1 MNFEDLNL
9 SKELLR
15 AIEDEGFKSPS
26 EIQEKAIPTLLN
38 GKVDFV
44 GQAQTGTGKTAAFVL
59 PLLSQINFKSNEVQ
73 ALILAP
79 TRELA
84 NQVHEEIRKF
94 GKYLDVRT
102 LTVYGG
108 TSYDKQINGLRKN
121 RPQIVVGTTGR
132 IMDLMKRG
140 VLRLQNT
147 KQLILDEADEMLNM
161 GFLEDVQEILKALPE
176 DRNIW
181 MFSATMP
188 KPIINLVN
196 KEFKDPEILKIE
208 KKTLSNADI
217 EQKYFLIRPK
227 HQMEALCRLLDFE
240 TDMYGIVFCKT
251 KREVSEI
258 GSELLTRG
266 YKVDVLHGDLNQSQR
281 DAAMKKFK
289 SGYLSLLI
297 CTDVA
302 ARGIDVNNLTHVINF
317 GFPQDMESYVHRIGR
332 TGRAGTKG
340 KAYTLIDP
348 FQKGKL
354 RYLERFVKT
363 TLTPAKLPTVPQLKV
378 ALVNKELARMANLV
392 ESVSEKGDEFKVDET
407 YDVFRESLKDLSK
420 DQILKVLFSQK
431 FRKDLRRYQ
440 DLGELDAKETGDKRG
455 GGKGFSGR
463 GGRDRKRGGRDA
475 RGGGRNN
482 RSRSGANRDK
492 KQDDGGSKGSSRGS
506 RRGANSNRKPRPRV

>member
-1 MNFEDLNL
+1 MKFEDLNL

-15 AIEDEGFKSPS
+15 AIEDEGFTTPS
-26 EIQEKAIPTLLN
+26 DIQEKAIPTLMKGN
-38 GKVDFV
+38 VDFV

-59 PLLSQINFKSNEVQ
+59 PLLSQLSTTSNEVQ

-84 NQVHEEIRKF
+84 NQVHEEIKKF
-94 GKYLDVRT
+94 GKYVNVRT

-108 TSYDKQINGLRKN
+108 TSYEKQINGLRKD

-132 IMDLMKRG
+132 IMDLMKKG
-140 VLRLQNT
+140 VLKLNHT

-161 GFLEDVQEILKALPE
+161 GFLDDVQDILKVLPE

-196 KEFKDPEILKIE
+196 KEFKDPQILKIE
-208 KKTLSNADI
+208 KTTLSNADI
-217 EQKYFLIRPK
+217 EQKYFLIKPR

-251 KREVSEI
+251 KREVGEL
-258 GSELLTRG
+258 GTELLSRG
-266 YKVDVLHGDLNQSQR
+266 YKVDVLHGDLNQNQR

-289 SGYLSLLI
+289 SGYISLLI

-348 FQKGKL
+348 NQSGKL

-363 TLTPAKLPTVPQLKV
+363 RLEPAKLPTVAKLKV
-378 ALVNKELARMANLV
+378 ALVDKELARMASLV
-392 ESVSEKGDEFKVDET
+392 ETVKEKGEEFKLDET
-407 YDVFRESLKDLSK
+407 YDHFKESLEGLSR
-420 DQILKVLFSQK
+420 DQILKVLFAQK

-440 DLGELDAKETGDKRG
+440 DLGELDAKQGDRKEKSFSG
-455 GGKGFSGR
+455 GGGSRNGR
-463 GGRDRKRGGRDA
+463 GSA
-475 RGGGRNN
+475 GRNARRGPRRGAGN
-482 RSRSGANRDK
+482 GSERSSERS
-492 KQDDGGSKGSSRGS
+492 SSRGS
-506 RRGANSNRKPRPRV
+506 DASKSSDAPRKRRRPRV

>member
-1 MNFEDLNL
+1 MKFEDLNL

-26 EIQEKAIPTLLN
+26 EIQEKAIPILKKGN
-38 GKVDFV
+38 VDFV

-59 PLLSQINFKSNEVQ
+59 PLLSQLNFKSNEVQ
-73 ALILAP
+73 ALVLAP

-84 NQVHEEIRKF
+84 NQVHEEIKKF

-108 TSYDKQINGLRKN
+108 TSYDKQINGLRKG

-140 VLRLQNT
+140 VLRLNNT

-161 GFLEDVQEILKALPE
+161 GFLEDVQEIMRSLPV
-176 DRNIW
+176 DKNIW

-188 KPIINLVN
+188 RPIINLVN
-196 KEFKDPEILKIE
+196 KEFTDPQILKIE
-208 KKTLSNADI
+208 KKTLSNEDI
-217 EQKYFLIRPK
+217 DQRYFLIRPK
-227 HQMEALCRLLDFE
+227 YQMEALCRLLDFE

-251 KREVSEI
+251 KREVGEI
-258 GSELLTRG
+258 GSELMSRG
-266 YKVDVLHGDLNQSQR
+266 YKVDVLHGDLNQAQR

-348 FQKGKL
+348 YQKGKL

-363 TLTPAKLPTVPQLKV
+363 TLKPAKLPSVPQLKV

-392 ESVSEKGDEFKVDET
+392 DSVVEKGDEFKVDET
-407 YDVFRESLKDLSK
+407 YDVFKESFQGMNK
-420 DQILKVLFSQK
+420 DQILKILFSQK

-440 DLGELDAKETGDKRG
+440 DLGELDAKDTGDRG
-455 GGKGFSGR
+455 PKTFSGKGRS
-463 GGRDRKRGGRDA
+463 RDRNRKRGPRSGARDA
-475 RGGGRNN
+475 RGG
-482 RSRSGANRDK
+482 K
-492 KQDDGGSKGSSRGS
+492 
-506 RRGANSNRKPRPRV
+506 RRGDSRKGEGSGRPERRKRRAPRV